1 MRPDRPSAPARVLPS
16 EIRMRTETDDG
27 GFKVG
32 VVIDK
37 QSHGSPLLLGL
48 EWIKPG
54 TEKVSWQAPA
64 DAHEVYYV
72 QQGRVLVGW
81 DGESAGEVEVSAGE
95 SFYFPPALT
104 YSLENLGNEEVFIV
118 WSIVPSPS

>member
-1 MRPDRPSAPARVLPS
+1 MTPDQANMPARVLPA

-48 EWIKPG
+48 EWIAPG
-54 TEKVSWQAPA
+54 TEKVSWQAPD

-72 QQGRVLVGW
+72 QQGRVRVEW
-81 DGESAGEVEVSAGE
+81 DGEDAGEVEVSAGE

-104 YSLENLGNEEVFIV
+104 YSLENVGEDEVFIV